1 MRLLLKK
8 AENDLISYLTKIELM
23 ERKEHEDA
31 EIRKQMQGK
40 LEEAREAE
48 TRLRQSIA
56 LMEVFL
62 FSFIINYLSSY
73 HLFCK
78 VMLISVVLG
87 TRLTHQK

>member
-56 LMEVFL
+56 LIEVFL
-62 FSFIINYLSSY
+62 SFL
-73 HLFCK
+73 L
-78 VMLISVVLG
+78 
-87 TRLTHQK
+87 